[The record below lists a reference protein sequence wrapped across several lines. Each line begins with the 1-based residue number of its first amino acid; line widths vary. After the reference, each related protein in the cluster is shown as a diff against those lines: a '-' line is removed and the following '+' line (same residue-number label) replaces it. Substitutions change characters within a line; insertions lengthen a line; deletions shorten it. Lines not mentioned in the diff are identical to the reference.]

1 MRFDPTG
8 FSPENLIPMETMP
21 VAGNSSDGYVVFPQQ
36 LFYEHDFQLFE
47 TTQFSGTSQLVR
59 DVDFKFIFGVPVF
72 RSRNNLYAVFA
83 GVQLLN
89 RKSNAVYTSTYRAL
103 GAVCQYDITDLTRFH
118 QNNPES
124 SAVNFWGL
132 LTTTGSLP
140 DAERLQTQTVT
151 LEAVLIDLDSAIGM
165 QELVARRRSLDMVDQ
180 PGTVVDVV
188 DATTSQKGIIRL
200 SGDLEGTADAP
211 RVKGLGDFI
220 TTNAG
225 DQRYALKA
233 DAEVTINGLEG
244 PEFTLTP
251 AILGAYSTA
260 EADTKFLTR
269 TQANGIFV
277 RSVNNQPVDAQGNVT
292 VPGGAGQ
299 WGAITGNIEDQTDL
313 FSYIGRIVGE
323 QTGGINRN
331 PVGLPVT
338 KSLED
343 RQSTISFNLLE
354 GATDVDGDSMTV
366 DKLYL
371 GNALQPVGAPFD
383 TPYGTMLVQPN
394 GAGVL
399 TIGAG
404 GNALDAGESA
414 ELIVQ
419 YQLRDIRGGVS
430 FLKPL
435 TITITGT
442 NQAPVARSDLRLVL
456 AGRVSTGNVLT
467 NDLDYESDAKTLTGF
482 TIAGDAQS
490 YLPGQT
496 ASIPTFG
503 TLSFQSN
510 GDFAF
515 TPLNDSVKG
524 VTPLAT
530 YTGSDGTNT
539 FSQTLRLSVS
549 PPPPTEAEMR
559 EFYASYRQP
568 PIIER
573 SAPNPVVGRPLPD
586 RTIIIDSN
594 DYPGWDYTLPLPN
607 QLGRPANAYDFEVGP
622 GKPYPELQD
631 VPWEYLLPGDRV
643 FVYWRAEPYKTSINI
658 NSSGEADAWIEVIGV
673 ADPATGKKPVYDGLD
688 GFAADGRHVD
698 IYHGKAFCTIH
709 VMGNGVD
716 GMVQGA
722 KTRYIHVT
730 GFEIRNVGPTF
741 SRTDR
746 RGFKETWGAF
756 GAAFYILGA
765 ENVCIQ
771 GNEIHHCGNGIFA
784 NSVNGERFQTRYLH
798 VCNNWI
804 HDCSD
809 INSFHTHTIY
819 IEATFTIYEHNYLQ
833 KVVVGSNGDTVKDRS
848 SGIVFRYN
856 YVETSANGLAL
867 RDPSS
872 EYASSNGW
880 LEVQAKDSKGD
891 FCSHAAFVYGNLF
904 VGDNDNILGVG
915 DGQYAQYRQG
925 SVYFYNNVVLNYA
938 DGVSGYVGIYYD
950 PFRVPLFTMLNT
962 RELMTMVVRNNL
974 FYTQKVTSAGKT
986 AQFGIFFWQGI
997 ADFQSNWINDFVEVA
1012 YDTNYAASQARGD
1025 RYAGGGL
1032 GGLAKS
1038 TDSPGFNSL
1047 EYKDYRLRPSS
1058 PYFQLQAP
1066 IPEYAVARGLVPE
1079 RDAIAFPFD
1088 TPPLSTAVVAP
1099 QISGSR
1105 VEGGTVTVSGQVFM
1119 PVPDSYLIRW
1129 YANGDVLPNET
1140 GTDLITTGLKGKAV
1154 SAGVRGV
1161 NSNGQPG
1168 PEAVTVLFPISSG
1181 TAPLNMVAPSV
1192 SGSRQVTFPH
1202 SVDVGEWSNNPT
1214 RFEYQ
1219 VYLNSAPVSG
1229 EITDVYIPSVADD
1242 GKTLGWMVTA
1252 FNAQNESSFA
1262 MSNTITLGPVSF
1274 NPDAF
1279 GKYHFQAADGT
1290 VLSSLS
1296 PDWDGVLLDYGYGNN
1311 KDHFTVQGNA
1321 LQSTSGTTLWS
1332 SARVWLIGNKGDNCP
1347 VSAEIFFTE
1356 TDFSAHLGLRQ
1367 TVGQY
1372 YRFELRPTGVRVVRN
1387 GALVASKLDMTIA
1400 SPAVY
1405 TIRPNGGTFNIYVN
1419 ETLVLTYTDP
1429 TPLTGG
1435 YPGLCSERGGNSNLQ
1450 AGWNWWT
1457 DVVA

>member
-21 VAGNSSDGYVVFPQQ
+21 VAGNSSDGYVVFPQR

-72 RSRNNLYAVFA
+72 RSRNSLYAVFA

-103 GAVCQYDITDLTRFH
+103 GAVCQYDIADLTRFH

-124 SAVNFWGL
+124 SSVNFWGL

-180 PGTVVDVV
+180 PATGVDVV
-188 DATTSQKGIIRL
+188 DATASQKGIIRL
-200 SGDLEGTADAP
+200 SGDLEGTADQP
-211 RVKGLGDFI
+211 RVKGLANLVTMATADL
-220 TTNAG
+220 
-225 DQRYALKA
+225 RYALKNESSVMINGIA
-233 DAEVTINGLEG
+233 GPNFTLDAED
-244 PEFTLTP
+244 
-251 AILGAYSTA
+251 LGAYSKTD
-260 EADTKFLTR
+260 ADSNFLTPA
-269 TQANGIFV
+269 QANQVYV
-277 RSVNNQPVDAQGNVT
+277 RKVNNQSPDAQGNVN

-299 WGAITGNIEDQTDL
+299 WGSITGDIEAQADL
-313 FSYIGRIVGE
+313 FAYIGRIVGD

-331 PVGLPVT
+331 PVGLPIT
-338 KSLED
+338 KTLED

-354 GATDVDGDSMTV
+354 GATDVDGDAMSV
-366 DKLYL
+366 DKVFI
-371 GNALQPVGAPFD
+371 GETPQPVGTAFD
-383 TPYGTMLVQPN
+383 TQYGTMLIQAN

-399 TIGAG
+399 TLGAG
-404 GNALDAGESA
+404 GNALDAGETA
-414 ELIVQ
+414 ELLLQ
-419 YQLRDIRGGVS
+419 YQLRDVRGGVS
-430 FLKPL
+430 FRKPL
-435 TITITGT
+435 TITIVGT
-442 NQAPVARSDLRLVL
+442 NQTPVARSDMRLVL
-456 AGRVSTGNVLT
+456 AGRNSTGNVLT
-467 NDLDYESDAKTLTGF
+467 NDLDYEGDTKTLTQF
-482 TIAGDAQS
+482 TIAGESQT
-490 YLPGQT
+490 YLPGQV
-496 ASIPTFG
+496 ASIATFG
-503 TLSFQSN
+503 TVAFQSN
-510 GDFAF
+510 GDFVF
-515 TPLNDSVKG
+515 TPLNDTVKG
-524 VTPLAT
+524 VTPLIT
-530 YTGSDGTNT
+530 YTGTDGTNT
-539 FSQTLRLSVS
+539 YTQTLRLSVS
-549 PPPPTEAEMR
+549 PPPPTEADMR
-559 EFYASYRQP
+559 AFYASYRQP
-568 PIIER
+568 PVIER
-573 SAPNPVVGRPLPD
+573 PAPNPVVGRPLPD
-586 RTIIIDSN
+586 RTVIIPTTEI
-594 DYPGWDYTLPLPN
+594 PAWDYSLPLPN
-607 QLGRPANAYDFEVGP
+607 QLGRPANALDFEVGP

-643 FVYWRAEPYKTSINI
+643 FVYWREEPYKTSINI
-658 NSSGEADAWIEVIGV
+658 NSSGLADAWIEVIGV
-673 ADPATGKKPVYDGLD
+673 ADPTTKKKPVFDGKD

-698 IYHGKAFCTIH
+698 IYDGKAFCSIH
-709 VMGNGVD
+709 VLSAGID
-716 GMVQGA
+716 GMINGA

-746 RGFKETWGAF
+746 KGYKETWGLF
-756 GAAFYILGA
+756 GSAFYIIGA
-765 ENVCIQ
+765 EHICIQ
-771 GNEIHHCGNGIFA
+771 GNDIHHCGNGIFA
-784 NSVNGERFQTRYLH
+784 NSVNGERFQTRWLH

-848 SGIVFRYN
+848 AGVVFRYN
-856 YVETSANGLAL
+856 FVETSANGLAL

-872 EYASSNGW
+872 EYDSSNGW
-880 LEVQAKDSKGD
+880 LEVQVKDTFGD
-891 FCSHAAFVYGNLF
+891 FCSHAAFVYGNTFL
-904 VGDNDNILGVG
+904 GDNDNILGVG
-915 DGQYAQYRQG
+915 DGQYSQYRQG
-925 SVYFYNNVVLNYA
+925 SVYFYNNVVINYV
-938 DGVSGYVGIYYD
+938 DGVSAYIGIYYD
-950 PFRVPLFTMLNT
+950 PVRVPLFAMLNT
-962 RELMTMVVRNNL
+962 RELMTVVARNNL
-974 FYTQKVTSAGKT
+974 FYTQKRTSAGKT

-997 ADFQSNWINDFVEVA
+997 ADFQSNWINDFIDVA
-1012 YDTNYAASQARGD
+1012 YDTNYAASQARGE
-1025 RYAGGGL
+1025 RYNGTGL
-1032 GGLAKS
+1032 GGLTRS
-1038 TDSPGFNSL
+1038 SDSPGFNSL
-1047 EYKDYRLRPSS
+1047 EYGDYRLRPTS

-1066 IPEYAVARGLVPE
+1066 VPAYAVARGLVPE
-1079 RDAIAFPFD
+1079 RDAVAYPFD
-1088 TPPLSTAVVAP
+1088 MPPLSAAVVAP
-1099 QISGSR
+1099 QITGSR
-1105 VEGGTVTVSGQVFM
+1105 VEGGTVTVSGYVFM
-1119 PVPDSYLIRW
+1119 PVPESYLIRW
-1129 YANGDVLPNET
+1129 YADGVVIPNET
-1140 GTDLITTGLKGKAV
+1140 GTDIITTGLKGK
-1154 SAGVRGV
+1154 SLYAGVRAV
-1161 NSNGQPG
+1161 NSAGEPG
-1168 PEAVTVLFPISSG
+1168 PEAITTLFPISSG
-1181 TAPLNMVAPSV
+1181 SAPLNSVAPTV
-1192 SGSRQVTFPH
+1192 TGSKQVTFPH
-1202 SVDVGEWSNNPT
+1202 SVSLGEWTNSPV
-1214 RFEYQ
+1214 RYEFQ
-1219 VYLNSAPVSG
+1219 VYLNSVPVAG
-1229 EITDVYIPSVADD
+1229 EITDQYTPSIADE
-1242 GKTLGWMVTA
+1242 GKTLTWMVTA

-1262 MSNTITLGPVSF
+1262 MSNAITLGPVSF

-1279 GKYHFQAADGT
+1279 GKYQFQAADGT
-1290 VLSSLS
+1290 VLSSFS

-1387 GALVASKLDMTIA
+1387 GALVASKLDMAIA

-1457 DVVA
+1457 DVVE